1 MNRIQISI
9 VTVSYNA
16 GLAIEK
22 TIKSVI
28 AQSYN
33 NIQYLIIDGGSD
45 DSTLSVIEKYRAYI
59 SYFVSEP
66 DKGIYDAMNK
76 AINVATG
83 EWIIFMN
90 AGDLLI
96 DGVLNKI
103 FVKQIDC
110 LIDVIYGDTVIK
122 YPFGNRYIK
131 AGFFTNNDIDLPFC
145 HQSVIVRTK
154 YMKQYHFDLGYKVAA
169 DYNFFY
175 SLYKEG
181 RKFLYVPIPIAQ
193 YDAIGFSTS
202 RVLETYKEVCSINGH
217 NHGLKYYLV
226 YLYLILRRTIMNFI
240 PEYFLSSYRKLKYRL
255 QW

>member
-1 MNRIQISI
+1 MKKQQISI

-16 GLAIEK
+16 GLVIEK
-22 TIKSVI
+22 TIKSII
-28 AQSYN
+28 AQNYD
-33 NIQYLIIDGGSD
+33 NIQYLIIDGGSN
-45 DSTLSVIEKYRAYI
+45 DSTLSVIKRYKAYI

-76 AINVATG
+76 AIKVATG

-103 FVKQIDC
+103 FVKEIDG
-110 LIDVIYGDTVIK
+110 LIDVVYGDTIIK

-131 AGFFTNNDIDLPFC
+131 AGFFANNDMNLPFC
-145 HQSVIVRTK
+145 HQSAIVRTK
-154 YMKQYHFDLGYKVAA
+154 YMKQYRFDLGYKIAA

-175 SLYKEG
+175 TLYKEG
-181 RKFLYVPIPIAQ
+181 RKFLHVPIPIAQ

-202 RVLETYKEVCSINGH
+202 RVLETYKEVCSINGR
-217 NHGLKYYLV
+217 NHGFKYYLV
-226 YLYLILRRTIMNFI
+226 YGGLILRRAIMDFI
-240 PEYFLSSYRKLKYRL
+240 PDSCFTFYRKLKYRNE
-255 QW
+255 